1 MSPRPAGAVTRA
13 AVARAAATRT
23 AATRAAATRTAPA
36 APDVTAAVTPA
47 VPAPATARSP
57 REAHAMPRVLAVIP
71 ARGGSK
77 GVPGKN
83 LADVGGMP
91 LVVRAVRACLGA
103 ATVTDVLVST
113 DSEAIG
119 DAARGAGAV
128 VLRRPAG
135 ISGDTATSEAALL
148 HALDSFEELHSVTVD
163 VVLLVQCT
171 SPFVTAS
178 DVESVAAAVASGA
191 ADSALTA
198 APFHGFLWRRT
209 PDGSGTGVNH
219 DVSYRPRRQDRPED
233 LLETGAAYA
242 MDAAGF
248 RAARH
253 RFFGRTV
260 PVATDP
266 ARVLEIDD
274 PHDLARAR
282 ALVPVLAPA
291 AAPAPTAVAGP
302 APVHTPVHTPL
313 TTPVPAPVPAP
324 PRTPH
329 APKDSPAMTV
339 TPAPR
344 LRTFGTRT
352 AGPGQPVY
360 VVGEIGI
367 NHNGELGNALALIDA
382 AAEAGCD
389 AVKFQKRTPEICT
402 PRDQWDIERDTP
414 WGRMTYIDYRHRVEF
429 GEDEYRAI
437 DDHCAKRGIDWF
449 ASPWD
454 TEAVAFLEK
463 FDVPAHKVASASLTD
478 DELLRALRAT
488 GRTVVL
494 STGMSTPRQIRHA
507 VEVLGSDNILLC
519 HATSTYPAKAEE
531 LNLRVINTLQ
541 DAYPNVPIGYSG
553 HETGLQTTLAAVALG
568 ATFVE
573 RHITLDR
580 AMWGSDQAASV
591 EPGGLARL
599 VRDIR
604 TIETAL
610 GDGVKRVYDSE
621 LGPMRKLRRVQGEL
635 AAV

>member
-1 MSPRPAGAVTRA
+1 MS
-13 AVARAAATRT
+13 
-23 AATRAAATRTAPA
+23 
-36 APDVTAAVTPA
+36 
-47 VPAPATARSP
+47 
-57 REAHAMPRVLAVIP
+57 PRVLAVIP

-83 LADVGGMP
+83 LAEVAGTP
-91 LVVRAVRACLGA
+91 LVARAVRAGRSA
-103 ATVTDVLVST
+103 PTDTDVVVST
-113 DSEAIG
+113 DSDAIAE
-119 DAARGAGAV
+119 AARAAGADV
-128 VLRRPAG
+128 IARPTA
-135 ISGDTATSEAALL
+135 ISGDTASSEAALL
-148 HALDSFEELHSVTVD
+148 HALAAFEELHSVTVD

-171 SPFVTAS
+171 SPFLTAS
-178 DVESVAAAVASGA
+178 DVESVAVAVATGE
-191 ADSALTA
+191 ADSALTV
-198 APFHGFLWRRT
+198 APFHGFLWRSGA
-209 PDGSGTGVNH
+209 DGSGAGVNH
-219 DVSYRPRRQDRPED
+219 DQAYRPRRQDRPQD

-242 MDAAGF
+242 MNADGF

-253 RFFGRTV
+253 RFFGRTL

-266 ARVLEIDD
+266 SRVLEIDD
-274 PHDLARAR
+274 PHDLERAR
-282 ALVPVLAPA
+282 LLAPLLDPH
-291 AAPAPTAVAGP
+291 PAPHP
-302 APVHTPVHTPL
+302 PPHTGQHPEPHPDPQPT
-313 TTPVPAPVPAP
+313 
-324 PRTPH
+324 PRTPPH
-329 APKDSPAMTV
+329 RRTPPAMTS
-339 TPAPR
+339 TPDPR
-344 LRTFGTRT
+344 LRSFGART
-352 AGPGQPVY
+352 AGPGRPVY

-367 NHNGELGNALALIDA
+367 NHNGDLGNAFALIDA

-414 WGRMTYIDYRHRVEF
+414 WGRMTYIDYRHKVEF

-437 DDHCAKRGIDWF
+437 DEHCAKRGIDWF

-494 STGMSTPRQIRHA
+494 STGMSTPQQIRHA
-507 VEVLGSDNILLC
+507 VEVLGSANILLC

-531 LNLRVINTLQ
+531 LNLRVINTLR
-541 DAYPNVPIGYSG
+541 DEYPNVPIGYSG

-591 EPGGLARL
+591 EPGGLTRL

-610 GDGVKRVYDSE
+610 GDGVKRVYESE
-621 LGPMRKLRRVQGEL
+621 LGPMKKLRRVRGEL